1 MVSENTL
8 LLDFLVKG
16 GPLVYPLL
24 LCSIVTIAISIERT
38 FHYLRAGKDGD
49 NPVKI
54 HALIEKRD
62 CDQAL
67 VLAKDT
73 SGPVAAV
80 LAAGLLHRGEAK
92 EFIEEEVSLAGS
104 KELQRLNKKL
114 HVLDLIGRLAPL
126 MGLLGTVIGM
136 VAAFRQVAGAK
147 GVVDPSMLAG
157 GIWEALISTVVGLCV
172 AIPALILHHFFEDR
186 VTSFAFLMKHYGAEA
201 VKHLGGK
208 P

>member
-1 MVSENTL
+1 MVSGKTL

-16 GPLVYPLL
+16 GPLIYPLL
-24 LCSIVTIAISIERT
+24 LCSIATIAIGIERA
-38 FHYLRAGKDGD
+38 FHYLRAGRGSDR
-49 NPVKI
+49 PEKI
-54 HALIEKRD
+54 HALIENGD

-67 VLAKDT
+67 DLAKET
-73 SGPVAAV
+73 SGPIAAV
-80 LAAGLLHRGEAK
+80 LAVGLLYRGEPK
-92 EFIEEEVSLAGS
+92 ELIEEEICLAGS
-104 KELQRLNKKL
+104 KELQRLHKRL

-126 MGLLGTVIGM
+126 MGLLGTVLGM

-157 GIWEALISTVVGLCV
+157 GIWEALISTVAGLCV
-172 AIPALILHHFFEDR
+172 AIPALALHHFFEDR
-186 VTSFAFLMKHYGAEA
+186 CNSFAYLMKHYGAEA